1 MISNGKSGSAR
12 IHAVAVLGLV
22 ATLTAQVV
30 LSLVIKGASYGETD
44 GEAAQ
49 AAILTAF
56 RFAGIF
62 DVSNINPLQG
72 IGSQLFPLNV
82 WANPAHWPFA
92 FLDRHLA
99 TDISAATAL
108 ACLMLACFLMA
119 RSFDLPVLPS
129 IIAAQLCIL
138 LFAPSV
144 RYFQFSVVFGAIPG
158 IAVVYAPYMI
168 AFGILARLE
177 PGSRWDLVL
186 STCAIVMLI
195 FFSIYCDPLWTM
207 VCAISWLAPFAV
219 VTFGPLQPRTI
230 ITRCVALAC
239 CAILL
244 LISGALEYLFT
255 LSQYTARVQFP
266 EVLGRPHA
274 PEFTSVLFNS
284 PLAKYLYGVSVL
296 GWLLGLWLQRGRARL
311 LVMAASV
318 SWGIFLIYSA
328 WFLLSEGRWWLP
340 LPIYVEH
347 ALWPLFATAAIAGY
361 SCIARKA
368 WLSSSIARRSS
379 VASAW
384 TTMFVAVAL
393 AAFTFVMAW
402 RGAARTGTPIS
413 ETFNHPGPDEPEFSQ
428 FVAGKIGLAADRRF
442 RGSIAL
448 WAYGQDDVFTMEKL
462 VIRVVPW
469 ADEYSQM
476 VSPQAIYFNHQ
487 LFKKDIGTDLNYFWP
502 WIGATGSYEVLF
514 RTFQAL
520 GLRYVAGYGP
530 FPEAE
535 AARFPSIAF
544 PRRPTAAESGI
555 WHVYELPRPN
565 VGDYSP
571 TELVTADSGAE
582 MLEFMRRS
590 DFDFARKALVGSRG
604 ANLGPLVP
612 AHDMQ
617 LTVIRGGLH
626 VAGRSDGM
634 SLVVLPQ
641 QFSHCLKPL
650 DPDVRLIR
658 ADFLLTGMIFSGSV
672 STDIRFDYGIFSPV
686 CRRLDLADVKALG
699 MTISEA
705 SAQAPT
711 TSVALDWQRLRR
723 KIRAIG
729 ASIK

>member
-1 MISNGKSGSAR
+1 
-12 IHAVAVLGLV
+12 
-22 ATLTAQVV
+22 
-30 LSLVIKGASYGETD
+30 
-44 GEAAQ
+44 
-49 AAILTAF
+49 
-56 RFAGIF
+56 
-62 DVSNINPLQG
+62 
-72 IGSQLFPLNV
+72 
-82 WANPAHWPFA
+82 
-92 FLDRHLA
+92 
-99 TDISAATAL
+99 
-108 ACLMLACFLMA
+108 
-119 RSFDLPVLPS
+119 
-129 IIAAQLCIL
+129 
-138 LFAPSV
+138 
-144 RYFQFSVVFGAIPG
+144 
-158 IAVVYAPYMI
+158 
-168 AFGILARLE
+168 
-177 PGSRWDLVL
+177 
-186 STCAIVMLI
+186 
-195 FFSIYCDPLWTM
+195 M

-274 PEFTSVLFNS
+274 PEFTSVLFNA

-413 ETFNHPGPDEPEFSQ
+413 ETFNHPGPNEPEFSD
-428 FVAGKIGLAADRRF
+428 FVAEKIGLAADRRF

-535 AARFPSIAF
+535 AARFSSIAF
-544 PRRPTAAESGI
+544 PRRPTAAASGI

-590 DFDFARKALVGSRG
+590 DFDFARKAVVGSHG
-604 ANLGPLVP
+604 VNLGPLVP

-641 QFSHCLKPL
+641 QFSHCLKPR

-658 ADFLLTGMIFSGSV
+658 ADFLLTGMIFSGNV

>member
-1 MISNGKSGSAR
+1 
-12 IHAVAVLGLV
+12 
-22 ATLTAQVV
+22 
-30 LSLVIKGASYGETD
+30 
-44 GEAAQ
+44 
-49 AAILTAF
+49 
-56 RFAGIF
+56 
-62 DVSNINPLQG
+62 
-72 IGSQLFPLNV
+72 
-82 WANPAHWPFA
+82 
-92 FLDRHLA
+92 
-99 TDISAATAL
+99 L

-177 PGSRWDLVL
+177 PGSRWDFVL

-274 PEFTSVLFNS
+274 PEFTSVLFNA

-384 TTMFVAVAL
+384 TTIFVAVAL

-428 FVAGKIGLAADRRF
+428 FVAEKIGLAADRSF

-544 PRRPTAAESGI
+544 PRRPTAAASGI

-571 TELVTADSGAE
+571 TELVTAHSGAE
-582 MLEFMRRS
+582 MLELMRHP
-590 DFDFARKALVGSRG
+590 DFDFARKVVLGSSEP
-604 ANLGPLVP
+604 NLGPLVP
-612 AHDMQ
+612 AHEMR

-626 VAGRSDGM
+626 VAGRSDGT

-641 QFSHCLKPL
+641 QFSHCLKPR
-650 DPDVRLIR
+650 DSSVRLIR
-658 ADFLLTGMIFSGSV
+658 ADFLLTGMIFSRSV
-672 STDIRFDYGIFSPV
+672 DTDIVFDYGIFSPA
-686 CRRLDLADVKALG
+686 CRRRDLADVKALG
-699 MTISEA
+699 MKVA
-705 SAQAPT
+705 DMSAQAPT
-711 TSVALDWQRLRR
+711 TWGLLDLNRMREKLRTIVASL
-723 KIRAIG
+723 K
-729 ASIK
+729 